1 MLKCAIDIQ
10 SFCLFGFCCF
20 CFVDSIPCIALAV
33 LELTLETKLG
43 LNSETCL
50 PLPPPSVGNKGVCHH
65 TRVGVES

>member
-1 MLKCAIDIQ
+1 MCYRY
-10 SFCLFGFCCF
+10 SVFLFVWFLGFLF

-33 LELTLETKLG
+33 LKLTLETKLA

-65 TRVGVES
+65 TRLGVQS